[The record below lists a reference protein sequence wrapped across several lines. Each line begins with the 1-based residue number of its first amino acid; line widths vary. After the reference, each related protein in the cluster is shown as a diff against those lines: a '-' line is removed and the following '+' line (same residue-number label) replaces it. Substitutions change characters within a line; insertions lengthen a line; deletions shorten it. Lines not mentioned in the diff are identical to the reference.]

1 MSGDDLDKTHAR
13 MEQRKADSGA
23 RPRPTA
29 QTPGGGVRNPGSG
42 ESPRPRPPVPTPGSG
57 ARPRPAA
64 PTPGSGARQ
73 YPSPGSGA
81 RPMPRANQG
90 SGARPFP
97 SANQGS
103 GARAFPSGSQGSGAR
118 PRPAP
123 PSNLPH
129 IGDDEHASA
138 LPASVSRSQAM
149 VTDDRSRLMVTDD
162 RSRMMMRNDRSR
174 AIARAATSV
183 ARRNNFDVW
192 QELVATS
199 REAADVIESVTPV
212 AAANDLDAMRPVL
225 GPETLDALHSRLRE
239 TLARLTGQ
247 LSHQLTTAEI
257 KEVLFILAIVFD
269 EKVQR
274 RLAPD
279 EEHQWPLLQ
288 RALLDVHDG
297 GDLFYDFID
306 DRLQR
311 VDASPLMFELC
322 YFCLS
327 DGFVGRHNR
336 NKQKIEDYKRKLSMR
351 VAGTAPSGPEEMT
364 TAWQPPVTG
373 GPLRF
378 YLATAAFVLLLPLA
392 LLWLW

>member
-1 MSGDDLDKTHAR
+1 M
-13 MEQRKADSGA
+13 
-23 RPRPTA
+23 
-29 QTPGGGVRNPGSG
+29 
-42 ESPRPRPPVPTPGSG
+42 
-57 ARPRPAA
+57 
-64 PTPGSGARQ
+64 
-73 YPSPGSGA
+73 
-81 RPMPRANQG
+81 
-90 SGARPFP
+90 
-97 SANQGS
+97 
-103 GARAFPSGSQGSGAR
+103 
-118 PRPAP
+118 
-123 PSNLPH
+123 
-129 IGDDEHASA
+129 
-138 LPASVSRSQAM
+138 PAS
-149 VTDDRSRLMVTDD
+149 D
-162 RSRMMMRNDRSR
+162 RSRMPASDRSRMIVNNDPSRVIIRSDRSR
-174 AIARAATSV
+174 AIARPATSV
-183 ARRNNFDVW
+183 QRRSDFEVW
-192 QELVATS
+192 QELVAVS

-212 AAANDLDAMRPVL
+212 AAANDLDAMRVAL
-225 GPETLDALHSRLRE
+225 GPETLDALHARLRE
-239 TLARLTGQ
+239 TLARLTAQ

-257 KEVLFILAIVFD
+257 KEVLFILAIVID

-279 EEHQWPLLQ
+279 EEHKWPLLQ

-336 NKQKIEDYKRKLSMR
+336 NKQKIEDYKRKLAQR
-351 VAGTAPSGPEEMT
+351 VAGVVATGPEEQT
-364 TAWQPPVTG
+364 TAWAPPATG